1 LDARKLDNQE
11 DTMYGSKLVT
21 ALLGVCG
28 LAMLVGGLVMLSQR
42 KPNLPRAHY
51 RVHLDD
57 AAKNYRQTKGTAER
71 LLKSDNVYIVQRG
84 G

>member
-1 LDARKLDNQE
+1 
-11 DTMYGSKLVT
+11 MYGSKLVT

-28 LAMLVGGLVMLSQR
+28 LAMLVGGLMMLSQR
-42 KPNLPRAHY
+42 KPNLPRARY
-51 RVHLDD
+51 RVQLDD

-71 LLKSDNVYIVQRG
+71 LLKSDNVYIVQPG